1 MPGTIDLPPQA
12 GIWHNAGMSAEVV
25 FQAIEAIALVIAVA
39 FAMGQVRQYRRDKQ
53 REAALEMLHSF
64 QTPAFARALNI
75 VYSMPQGLGKQEIEQ
90 FAGDEFHLV
99 YAMTTTWESLGILVY
114 RGEVDLQL
122 IDDFFS
128 GPIRISWHRLEGHV
142 RGERAETG
150 RETINEWFQWL
161 NDRLAEREST
171 ERPVPAHIA
180 HRDWRPKG
188 HRP

>member
-1 MPGTIDLPPQA
+1 
-12 GIWHNAGMSAEVV
+12 
-25 FQAIEAIALVIAVA
+25 
-39 FAMGQVRQYRRDKQ
+39 
-53 REAALEMLHSF
+53 
-64 QTPAFARALNI
+64 
-75 VYSMPQGLGKQEIEQ
+75 
-90 FAGDEFHLV
+90 
-99 YAMTTTWESLGILVY
+99 VY